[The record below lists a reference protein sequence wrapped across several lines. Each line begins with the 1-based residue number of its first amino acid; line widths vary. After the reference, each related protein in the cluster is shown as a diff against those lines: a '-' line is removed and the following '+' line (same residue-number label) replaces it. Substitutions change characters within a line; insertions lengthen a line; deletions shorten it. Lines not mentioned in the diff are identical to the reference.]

1 MKESPLKCFKE
12 FFLKAYEQ
20 MSSCYLQ
27 QSAQSLWQTAE
38 IHSIAHLPGT
48 ASTAMPI
55 TI

>member
-1 MKESPLKCFKE
+1 MKVSPLECFKE

-20 MSSCYLQ
+20 MSSYYLQ
-27 QSAQSLWQTAE
+27 QSAQSLWQAAL

-48 ASTAMPI
+48 AGTAMPT